1 MNMTLSSIRT
11 TIGAITFLVG
21 ITSLAVG
28 PAACAAESE
37 FAKPVIDI
45 GIVVKDAER
54 AARFLTN
61 AIGFKEVRGFPVT
74 ADLGRKIG
82 LIDGRATEVRVF
94 VLEGAEPATRIKM
107 LSFPEAPGK
116 QADQSYIHS
125 TLGFR
130 YLTLYVKDMSRALER
145 LKQAGVQTLGETPI
159 ETGAGTWLVAV
170 KDPDGNFIEL
180 IGPRP

>member
-1 MNMTLSSIRT
+1 M
-11 TIGAITFLVG
+11 
-21 ITSLAVG
+21 
-28 PAACAAESE
+28 
-37 FAKPVIDI
+37 
-45 GIVVKDAER
+45 
-54 AARFLTN
+54 
-61 AIGFKEVRGFPVT
+61 
-74 ADLGRKIG
+74 
-82 LIDGRATEVRVF
+82 
-94 VLEGAEPATRIKM
+94 LEGAEPATRIKM

-159 ETGAGTWLVAV
+159 ETGNGNWLVAV

-180 IGPRP
+180 IGPRH